1 MIAFDHVTKSA
12 GNRAILTDAT
22 FAIEPGEWVT
32 IQGES
37 GSGKSTLVRLL
48 LRAEDPTSGR
58 IQVDGVALASLPVP
72 LLQIYRSRIGV
83 IFQEPTFL
91 DYATVEENVAL
102 PLELQGMGPAKI
114 LKLIAPALQH
124 VGLASKA
131 YLHPSELS
139 RAERMLTCLAR
150 ALIHEPSIVIADEP
164 LSDLNEP
171 QRAAA
176 IALLKERH
184 AAGATVIVLVRDAQD
199 TQELGGRLLH
209 LAGGHVEAAVK
220 APAKPRKTVPH
231 HHVLQHES
239 AAAEEKEVTHADE
252 PSDAEPKIE
261 AEGEPKRKVKI
272 TAIHS

>member
-1 MIAFDHVTKSA
+1 MIAFDHVTKTA
-12 GNRAILTDAT
+12 GNRAILSDAT
-22 FAIEPGEWVT
+22 FGIEPGEWVT
-32 IQGES
+32 IHGES

-58 IQVDGVALASLPVP
+58 IQVDGVALSSLPVP
-72 LLQIYRSRIGV
+72 ILQIYRSRIGV
-83 IFQEPTFL
+83 VFQEPTFL
-91 DYATVEENVAL
+91 EYATVEENVAL

-139 RAERMLTCLAR
+139 RAERTLACLAR

-164 LSDLNEP
+164 LTDLNEP

-184 AAGATVIVLVRDAQD
+184 AAGATVIALVRNPHDAE
-199 TQELGGRLLH
+199 ELGGRVLH

-220 APAKPRKTVPH
+220 APAKPRKTAVNH
-231 HHVLQHES
+231 RVLEHES
-239 AAAEEKEVTHADE
+239 APMEAKESARADE
-252 PSDAEPKIE
+252 PSDA
-261 AEGEPKRKVKI
+261 AEKPETDVEPKRKVKI